1 MTLPDDADRVPGVAD
16 NLGTLVL
23 VQLLGNVDGDVRK
36 LEKGALG
43 RDATAVQGLPPDL
56 PGLLP
61 RVPAKADGCEV
72 ECLVGNAAEDV
83 HAALVLFGLVVARKV
98 VRLRILTLE
107 SRTMCVSD
115 ALTSKLTGGKRRR
128 GPYHAWV
135 VICCPGR
142 LHAAERNSLD
152 VREKT
157 ALAD

>member
-1 MTLPDDADRVPGVAD
+1 MEQARHPRPVESTRQLLSTHLSEPALQPLEEPVLLVTFPDDADRVPGVAD

-56 PGLLP
+56 AGLLP
-61 RVPAKADGCEV
+61 RVPAKADGREV
-72 ECLVGNAAEDV
+72 ECLVGNAAEYV

-107 SRTMCVSD
+107 SRTIV
-115 ALTSKLTGGKRRR
+115 
-128 GPYHAWV
+128 
-135 VICCPGR
+135 
-142 LHAAERNSLD
+142 
-152 VREKT
+152 
-157 ALAD
+157 LAML